1 MGRRLRLP
9 KKEHIY
15 ITGKTDP
22 VHRHYHPVIS
32 YFMNKRLDGALELM
46 SCGKVGK
53 LLDIGY
59 GGGIFLTELSSRCDE
74 LYGVDIHHNI
84 DKVQEML
91 AKENIS
97 AKLSYGDVTDLKFQD
112 KTFDRIVCIS
122 VLEFVK
128 DLDKAF
134 SEMARVLKRD
144 GDAIIGFPVENIIT
158 DIAFFMICINARK
171 AHPVNQ
177 DDILKAAS
185 KYFILESMSRFPMNL
200 PLKMSLFAH
209 CRLRKRS

>member
-1 MGRRLRLP
+1 LRLP
-9 KKEHIY
+9 KKANIY

-32 YFMNKRLDGALELM
+32 YFMNKRLDGALKLM
-46 SCGKVGK
+46 GAGRSPK

-59 GGGIFLTELSSRCDE
+59 GGGIFLPELSERCVE

-91 AKENIS
+91 KKENVS
-97 AKLSYGDVTDLKFQD
+97 ARLSFGDVTDLSQFED
-112 KTFDRIVCIS
+112 GSFDRVVCIS
-122 VLEFVK
+122 VLEFVS

-134 SEMARVLKRD
+134 SEIARVLKKG

-158 DIAFFMICINARK
+158 DVAFMMICINARK

-177 DDILKAAS
+177 DDILRAAGR
-185 KYFILESMSRFPMNL
+185 YFEVERLKTFPMGS
-200 PLKMSLFAH
+200 PLKISLFAH
-209 CRLRKRS
+209 AKLKKR